1 MIDPAV
7 FAQIYYQNTNLL
19 IYRDLAADPVVAAFL
34 EVCRLLGSP
43 EPDQQELN
51 AACRRFFSLLATATE
66 LRREPLTGDP
76 WQNYLLDRLIAAEN
90 TFTLKAEQR
99 GAGTMG
105 AALQAAVR
113 QDLTSLQALA
123 GLAPAAYQA
132 ARAALTGNPGQ
143 AGKPPA
149 VIAGADATARK
160 YPYSP
165 SAGTAARTESAPGNS
180 SCDYAE
186 VPVTVPAAGAIPD
199 WTQLQPLDPVLPPA
213 PLSQELKEKTG
224 TVPGPTKNALQPAA
238 IPRRKVKERLLATAD
253 WGQEGLELL
262 ADYYYTHGAGLY
274 GAYRAFRWEHGPQG
288 GRLAGIADPDPITL
302 ADLIGY
308 EDERSQV
315 VHNTERFL
323 RGLPACNV
331 LLYGARGTGKSST
344 VKALLNAYG
353 DRGLRLIELPRRYLR
368 DYPEILKAVAGR
380 PQKFIIFIDDLSF
393 EEDEVDYKEL
403 KGLLE
408 GSLQVRP
415 ANVLVYAT
423 SNRRHLVKESF
434 ADRTFNPAGG
444 EVRLQDTVQEK
455 LSLAERFGLTVI
467 FPSPDQE
474 EYLTIVRELARKAGL
489 EMEAA
494 ELRRRALQWALYQ
507 NGASGRT
514 ARQFVD
520 YLLGEQE

>member
-7 FAQIYYQNTNLL
+7 FAQIYCQNTSLL

-43 EPDQQELN
+43 EPGRQELD
-51 AACRRFFSLLATATE
+51 AACRRFFSLLAAATE
-66 LRREPLTGDP
+66 LSREPLTGDP
-76 WQNYLLDRLIAAEN
+76 WQNYLLDCLIAAEN

-132 ARAALTGNPGQ
+132 ARAALEQLGDTSGR
-143 AGKPPA
+143 A
-149 VIAGADATARK
+149 
-160 YPYSP
+160 
-165 SAGTAARTESAPGNS
+165 AGT
-180 SCDYAE
+180 
-186 VPVTVPAAGAIPD
+186 IPD
-199 WTQLQPLDPVLPPA
+199 WTRFQPLDPDLLPT
-213 PLSQELKEKTG
+213 PLSQELKDETG
-224 TVPGPTKNALQPAA
+224 AVPGSTKNALQPAA
-238 IPRRKVKERLLATAD
+238 AARRQVKEQFLATAD
-253 WGQEGLELL
+253 WGQEGLEFL
-262 ADYYYTHGAGLY
+262 AAYYRTYGAGLY
-274 GAYRAFRWEHGPQG
+274 GTYRAFRWEHGPQG

-308 EDERSQV
+308 EDARSQV

-323 RGLPACNV
+323 RGLPAVNV

-353 DRGLRLIELPRRYLR
+353 DRGLRLIELPKRYLS
-368 DYPEILKAVAGR
+368 DYQEILKTLTPR

-393 EEDEVDYKEL
+393 EEDEVEYKEL

-520 YLLGEQE
+520 YLLGEEN